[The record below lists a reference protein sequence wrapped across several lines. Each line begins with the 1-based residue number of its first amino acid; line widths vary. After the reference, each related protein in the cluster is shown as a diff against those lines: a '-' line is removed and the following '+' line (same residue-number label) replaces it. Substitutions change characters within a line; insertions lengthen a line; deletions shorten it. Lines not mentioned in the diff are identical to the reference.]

1 MLERKRS
8 EHVLCILGVPVFLH
22 PALLYLVDKPPS
34 AHVHTVQNQVNIL
47 STSGCTRSKAVPI
60 THSISETSR
69 EGYAQPRPSPTVGS
83 DNQGIPYPIAFV
95 DIYQVIL
102 CPERD
107 KNTGEIAPG
116 KIVLLS
122 VYVNHKS
129 FLDQVVSEKLKR
141 SNRFLTIYGASNLHY
156 TLHFCL
162 RRLSASQ

>member
-8 EHVLCILGVPVFLH
+8 EHVLCILGVPVLLR
-22 PALLYLVDKPPS
+22 PALLYLVGKPPS
-34 AHVHTVQNQVNIL
+34 AHVHTLQNQVSIL

-60 THSISETSR
+60 THPISETSR
-69 EGYAQPRPSPTVGS
+69 EEYAQPRPSPTVDS

-102 CPERD
+102 CPKCD

-116 KIVLLS
+116 KIVLRS

-129 FLDQVVSEKLKR
+129 FLDQVVSQKLKR
-141 SNRFLTIYGASNLHY
+141 SNWFLPIYGASNLHY